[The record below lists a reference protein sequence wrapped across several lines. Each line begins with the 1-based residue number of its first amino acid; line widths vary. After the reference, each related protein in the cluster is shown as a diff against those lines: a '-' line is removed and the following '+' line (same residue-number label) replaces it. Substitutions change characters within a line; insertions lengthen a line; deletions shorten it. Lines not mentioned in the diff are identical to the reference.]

1 MTAAFT
7 ARRRAEEFNSLVEST
22 STRGLVD
29 ARYVEV
35 LEVVEAMRQVS
46 PVQPRPA
53 FVDALRERLMLA
65 AETALTPATDA
76 ELRARLTVAPRRTPR
91 ERRFAAAMGG
101 LAIVGATT
109 SMAVA
114 AQTAVPGDTLYPLK
128 RALENAQ
135 AGVQVDEGDRGS
147 TLLESA
153 SGRLEEVDVLS
164 REKRDSATLVIAET
178 LQTFTTQATEASDLL
193 IASYESTGQEGS
205 ISELR
210 TFTAD
215 SMSTLEQLEAL
226 VPEGARG
233 ALIQAAQV
241 LTQID
246 QQAIALCPNCV
257 VKGLTEIPDFV
268 FAPVADLLAGD
279 GNRAAPTEQP
289 GDTGSGQG
297 GKPPGKGGKGDN
309 GQQAVEPPVAE
320 PTKPP
325 VVQEPGTPPPGEAP
339 NGQDDGNPITDLTEG
354 LTGGGN
360 ATNPSVPAEQPDLG
374 EVLEDTVGG
383 VLGLLG

>member
-7 ARRRAEEFNSLVEST
+7 ARRRAEEFNSLVENT
-22 STRGLVD
+22 STRALTD

-35 LEVVEAMRQVS
+35 LEIVEAMRQVS
-46 PVQPRPA
+46 PAQPRPG
-53 FVDALRERLMLA
+53 FVADLRERLMVA
-65 AETALTPATDA
+65 AETVLAPATDA

-91 ERRFAAAMGG
+91 ERRFAAAIAG

-114 AQTAVPGDTLYPLK
+114 AQTAMPGDTLYPLK
-128 RALENAQ
+128 RALENAR

-147 TLLESA
+147 TLLENA
-153 SGRLEEVDVLS
+153 AGRLEEVDVLS
-164 REKRDSATLVIAET
+164 REEPDGSSPVIAET
-178 LQTFTTQATEASDLL
+178 LQSFTTQATEASDLL
-193 IASYESTGQEGS
+193 LASYESTGREGS

-215 SMSTLEQLEAL
+215 SMATLEELETR

-241 LTQID
+241 LAQID
-246 QQAIALCPNCV
+246 QQAVALCPNCV

-268 FAPVADLLAGD
+268 FAPVADLVAG
-279 GNRAAPTEQP
+279 GGSSGPTPAEQP
-289 GDTGSGQG
+289 ADSGPEQG
-297 GKPPGKGGKGDN
+297 GRPAKGGKGDA
-309 GQQAVEPPVAE
+309 GQQAGEPPAVEP
-320 PTKPP
+320 TRPP
-325 VVQEPGTPPPGEAP
+325 VVQEPGTAPPAGTPTGP
-339 NGQDDGNPITDLTEG
+339 DDGDPIENLTEG
-354 LTGGGN
+354 LTGGGD
-360 ATNPSVPAEQPDLG
+360 APDPSVPTRQPDLG

-383 VLGLLG
+383 LLD